1 MPITITHQQ
10 MKEYQA
16 GQNEEVDLQRAIA
29 ESKEEVNNI
38 PFIHENYGDYTII
51 NKQNNEPYPN
61 EEYEPPVVAYPIVE
75 DYGPYPNLE
84 NKQQQQYIPPQVK
97 ETNPSFVDIN
107 QI

>member
-1 MPITITHQQ
+1 

-38 PFIHENYGDYTII
+38 PLTHENYGDYTII

-61 EEYEPPVVAYPIVE
+61 EEYEPHVVAYPNVE

-84 NKQQQQYIPPQVK
+84 NEQQQQYIPPQVK
-97 ETNPSFVDIN
+97 EANPTFVDIN